1 MNIQPTF
8 KGYDARPLKG
18 FLMSSNCYG
27 IADEMYKIGQKEGF
41 KIYSPFGGLLK
52 NKCDEIV
59 PPYSK
64 RGSLW
69 AQDYWTIVKDRLL
82 TLKTTDT
89 TSSILKFFKLK
100 FDITEKCTRETPRF
114 RQINQDLFGM
124 FADIARE
131 NPEDTRAFFISRKDE
146 LDKLCQKAH
155 ISGGNIF
162 IVKDNKQE
170 TAFVGENELEK
181 YDEEDIQAMYGT
193 NKVII
198 LPQMDYHLDLFIRPL
213 DNKRVLLADDEMS
226 VDILYKGLNKLKQD
240 FYNTEIY
247 NKMHNFI
254 KLFETS
260 ILMNKRAQADEIEE
274 ILENNDF
281 EVIRVPGRIY
291 ETDTNSIEDDFLKQ
305 YCNFINANALPNRFG
320 DLVYITNKSNIDE
333 LLGLTPELS
342 QIIGFSFEEEFI
354 KSISEY
360 IDPEHIYFIDGD
372 NHFISKTMLTGY
384 QGGIHCACS
393 EIPEGVGK

>member
-1 MNIQPTF
+1 
-8 KGYDARPLKG
+8 
-18 FLMSSNCYG
+18 
-27 IADEMYKIGQKEGF
+27 
-41 KIYSPFGGLLK
+41 
-52 NKCDEIV
+52 
-59 PPYSK
+59 
-64 RGSLW
+64 
-69 AQDYWTIVKDRLL
+69 
-82 TLKTTDT
+82 
-89 TSSILKFFKLK
+89 
-100 FDITEKCTRETPRF
+100 
-114 RQINQDLFGM
+114 
-124 FADIARE
+124 
-131 NPEDTRAFFISRKDE
+131 
-146 LDKLCQKAH
+146 
-155 ISGGNIF
+155 
-162 IVKDNKQE
+162 
-170 TAFVGENELEK
+170 
-181 YDEEDIQAMYGT
+181 MYGT

-274 ILENNDF
+274 ILENNGF
-281 EVIRVPGRIY
+281 EVIRVPGRVY

-320 DLVYITNKSNIDE
+320 DLVYITNKSNINE